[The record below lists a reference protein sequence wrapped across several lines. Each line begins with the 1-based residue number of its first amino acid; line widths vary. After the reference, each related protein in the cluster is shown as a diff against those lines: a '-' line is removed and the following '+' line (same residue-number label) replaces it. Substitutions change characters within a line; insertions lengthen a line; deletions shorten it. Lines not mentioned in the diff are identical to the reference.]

1 MNSEKIQNTKV
12 EVPKGK
18 NLNCKDYMNM
28 LLTILKEEVKN
39 YAIVLTEASNDYLYN
54 EYKNIFDTLIEMQ
67 RETFNIMFRNGWY
80 KLETAPTNKM
90 NEKYNELNQELIDLN
105 G

>member
-28 LLTILKEEVKN
+28 LLTILKEEIK
-39 YAIVLTEASNDYLYN
+39 I
-54 EYKNIFDTLIEMQ
+54 
-67 RETFNIMFRNGWY
+67 
-80 KLETAPTNKM
+80 
-90 NEKYNELNQELIDLN
+90 
-105 G
+105 

>member
-39 YAIVLTEASNDYLYN
+39 
-54 EYKNIFDTLIEMQ
+54 IFDTLIEMQ

-80 KLETAPTNKM
+80 KLETAPTNKI

>member
-28 LLTILKEEVKN
+28 LLTILKEEVN
-39 YAIVLTEASNDYLYN
+39 YSQAGNYHSFRV
-54 EYKNIFDTLIEMQ
+54 Q
-67 RETFNIMFRNGWY
+67 R
-80 KLETAPTNKM
+80 
-90 NEKYNELNQELIDLN
+90 
-105 G
+105 

>member
-18 NLNCKDYMNM
+18 NLNCK
-28 LLTILKEEVKN
+28 I
-39 YAIVLTEASNDYLYN
+39 I
-54 EYKNIFDTLIEMQ
+54 YKNIFDTLIEMQ

-80 KLETAPTNKM
+80 KLETAPTNKI

>member
-1 MNSEKIQNTKV
+1 MN
-12 EVPKGK
+12 
-18 NLNCKDYMNM
+18 Y
-28 LLTILKEEVKN
+28 LKE
-39 YAIVLTEASNDYLYN
+39 I
-54 EYKNIFDTLIEMQ
+54 IFDTLIEMQ

-80 KLETAPTNKM
+80 KLETAPTNKI